1 MSPITVLL
9 SHVALVNEARN
20 HVAVLHTAPY
30 YSSESLCYALS
41 APTAPEVVVRAV
53 DVGGDDRGVVAA
65 VLLLV
70 AAVHH
75 VDHAFGIG
83 VSFVGSVRR
92 AVVDL
97 PIRVLLVCA
106 MQ

>member
-1 MSPITVLL
+1 M
-9 SHVALVNEARN
+9 AA
-20 HVAVLHTAPY
+20 LHTAPY
-30 YSSESLCYALS
+30 YSSESLCYAS
-41 APTAPEVVVRAV
+41 APNTPEVVVRAV

-65 VLLLV
+65 VLFLV

-83 VSFVGSVRR
+83 VSFVGSVRG